1 MTFGV
6 PNKADWRPSQSKG
19 LHYFALLTV
28 CATFVLII
36 AGALVTSNQA
46 GDSVPDWPLSFGR
59 WLIQSNNFRANV
71 RFEYSHRV
79 IAGTVGTLTLILA
92 VIAVLRERR
101 NWVRNLAIAAFVLVI
116 AQAVIGGVRVH
127 FPTYKAEIAI
137 PHALIA
143 QSFLSLLVSI
153 AVFTSS
159 QWRSTVAS
167 VSDKTALSL
176 RSLAP
181 LTTGAM
187 LIQLILGAG
196 FRHQAFGIT
205 PHVFGAIFVA
215 FFVFLTGI
223 LTITRHSND
232 SYLQRPAMGALGLV
246 VVQIG
251 LGISSYFARLAAVN
265 DPQPLEPMISLT
277 VAHVVTGAMTLTVMV
292 VLTLR
297 IYKTLRPANVAVELQ
312 SPGRQ
317 ATV

>member
-1 MTFGV
+1 MTPRV
-6 PNKADWRPSQSKG
+6 PNKADNRSAQSSV
-19 LHYFALLTV
+19 LHYFALLTI

-59 WLIQSNNFRANV
+59 WLIETNHFVANV

-92 VIAVLRERR
+92 VIAILRERR
-101 NWVRNLAIAAFVLVI
+101 SWVRNLAIAAFLLVI

-143 QSFLSLLVSI
+143 QSFLSLLVGI
-153 AVFTSS
+153 AVFTSR
-159 QWRSTVAS
+159 QWRDTVAS
-167 VSDKTALSL
+167 ISDKTALSL

-187 LIQLILGAG
+187 LIQLVLGAG
-196 FRHQAFGIT
+196 FRHQAFGIM
-205 PHVFGAIFVA
+205 PHVFGAVFVA
-215 FFVFLTGI
+215 FFVFLTST
-223 LTITRHSND
+223 LTITRHSTEQ
-232 SYLQRPAMGALGLV
+232 YLQRPAMVAMGLV

-251 LGISSYFARLAAVN
+251 LGISSYFARMAAVN

-277 VAHVVTGAMTLTVMV
+277 VAHVLTGALTLTAMV

-297 IYKTLRPANVAVELQ
+297 IYRTLRPANAGVEL
-312 SPGRQ
+312 STAGRQ
-317 ATV
+317 ATI